1 MIVVKILFA
10 IIAVGF
16 VAATVYAI
24 AYAIRHFGPGQRL
37 FESFVGVVSAVAI
50 ALLLVCV
57 VLVSFS
63 GTVRH
68 EYAISELNKYGEQL
82 EEIAERG
89 TPLDMYEEKLLEK
102 YDWARHTYEDGLA
115 NGNEFWYRDA
125 GNYPRYL
132 RSGADTL
139 SVEVNP

>member
-1 MIVVKILFA
+1 MLIVKIIFTL
-10 IIAVGF
+10 ITVG
-16 VAATVYAI
+16 VLVATVYAI
-24 AYAIRHFGPGQRL
+24 VYAYKLMGPGERL
-37 FESFVGVVSAVAI
+37 NAILVGVMSAVAI

-82 EEIAERG
+82 KEIAERG
-89 TPLDMYEEKLLEK
+89 APLDTYEEELLKK

-139 SVEVNP
+139 IVEVNP